1 MATLKELMGD
11 KTRGDGR
18 KFSILEWDTSS
29 WFEPIYRAGD
39 RWYGLMWDVRPN
51 SFYDFEDC
59 WEEWTPPKQT
69 KKVKLYRPI
78 YCSYENHY
86 RSRASDSDWHT
97 DKKNFDSNS
106 IVGWMEI
113 EAEVDE

>member
-18 KFSILEWDTSS
+18 KFSILEWENSS
-29 WFEPIYRAGD
+29 WFEPIYRAHN
-39 RWYGLMWDVRPN
+39 RWYGLMYDVRPN

-78 YCSYENHY
+78 YESPTPGKYVLGDEAAVSKEYLIHPAKL
-86 RSRASDSDWHT
+86 SGWH
-97 DKKNFDSNS
+97 
-106 IVGWMEI
+106 EI
-113 EAEVDE
+113 EVEVDG

>member
-18 KFSILEWDTSS
+18 KFSILEWDNSS

-69 KKVKLYRPI
+69 KKVKLYRPL
-78 YCSYENHY
+78 YK
-86 RSRASDSDWHT
+86 T
-97 DKKNFDSNS
+97 DFGTYSLGYWYNDKQIREFGR
-106 IVGWMEI
+106 IVCWQEMEV
-113 EAEVDE
+113 EVDE